1 MKAMRLAAGAV
12 LVLIA
17 ALIALTFTATLTH
30 AQTQRCGSLAD
41 VLADLSSAY
50 HETIVWEGTISPR
63 QKLIL
68 TSATDGA
75 TWTALIVE
83 GTVACLLT
91 SGRGTSGKVRPAGD
105 DI

>member
-1 MKAMRLAAGAV
+1 MKVMRLASSVA
-12 LVLIA
+12 L
-17 ALIALTFTATLTH
+17 ALILALIGLTLAASLTQ
-30 AQTQRCGSLAD
+30 AQTQRCGSVAD

-50 HETIVWEGTISPR
+50 HEAIVWEGTISPR

-68 TSATDGA
+68 TSAADGA

-91 SGRGTSGKVRPAGD
+91 SGKGTSGTVRPAGE